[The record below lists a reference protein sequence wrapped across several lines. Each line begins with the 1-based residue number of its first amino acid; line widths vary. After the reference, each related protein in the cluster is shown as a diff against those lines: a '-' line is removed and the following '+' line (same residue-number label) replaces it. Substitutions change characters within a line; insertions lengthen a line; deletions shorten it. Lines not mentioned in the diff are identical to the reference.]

1 MNGLET
7 SLYELTRLFLL
18 PVLLLILAALAYAF
32 VALGGF
38 AMEAWQRRRGR
49 YRSRLAAWQ
58 ALHGGNS
65 DDLELWIMQRL
76 EWLRITSRSAPMLG
90 LVATMIPMGPALL
103 ALTRN
108 DAQGIGE
115 NLVVAF
121 SAVILALVAASITF
135 FILTARR
142 RWLLQELR
150 AVERAGGRLMRFLE
164 HDEADD
170 PILSMVNLIDLF
182 LVVIGIL
189 LIVIVQNPLNPFS
202 QDKVVVVENP
212 GEADMRM
219 LVKDGKELKRYQASG
234 EIGEGQGSRA
244 GVTYRLADGR
254 MIYVPESGGEAG
266 K

>member
-1 MNGLET
+1 
-7 SLYELTRLFLL
+7 
-18 PVLLLILAALAYAF
+18 
-32 VALGGF
+32 
-38 AMEAWQRRRGR
+38 
-49 YRSRLAAWQ
+49 
-58 ALHGGNS
+58 
-65 DDLELWIMQRL
+65 
-76 EWLRITSRSAPMLG
+76 
-90 LVATMIPMGPALL
+90 
-103 ALTRN
+103 
-108 DAQGIGE
+108 
-115 NLVVAF
+115 
-121 SAVILALVAASITF
+121 
-135 FILTARR
+135 
-142 RWLLQELR
+142 
-150 AVERAGGRLMRFLE
+150 MRFLE

-202 QDKVVVVENP
+202 QDKVVVVVVVENP